1 MDTLP
6 GRPSPSSTSSS
17 PSSTETDV
25 ENEAFMRPTK
35 PPPIEEDDVGPTPYV
50 PPGATTTTS
59 PVAPVSSPAA
69 PTVVGVDIR
78 ALTQSVEKESAFVDE
93 VIAEVGKVV
102 VGQTAMVERVL
113 IGLLTNG
120 HCLIEGVPG
129 LAKTLMVKTLSRTI
143 HASFQRIQFT
153 PDLLPADI
161 TGTIIYN
168 MHTGQFTQK
177 RGPLFANLVLADEI
191 NRAPAKVQ
199 SALLEAMQERQV
211 TIGDNTHP
219 LPDPFLVLATQNPI
233 EQEGTFP
240 LPEAQ
245 LDRFMLLIKV
255 DYPSATEERAML
267 DRMGELIQPE
277 ASVVCSVDQVRG
289 ARKVVGNIYIDDKV
303 RDYIVHLVHATR
315 NPRAYNLA
323 ELAPLIDYG
332 ASPRATLYLAIAA
345 RGHAFL
351 RHRPY
356 VTPDDIKAIALDVL
370 RHRVTVTYEAE
381 AEEITSEDVIRR
393 VFERIPVP

>member
-6 GRPSPSSTSSS
+6 GTRSQPVPASSS
-17 PSSTETDV
+17 DTASGPVGGLSVNSH
-25 ENEAFMRPTK
+25 PT
-35 PPPIEEDDVGPTPYV
+35 V
-50 PPGATTTTS
+50 PD
-59 PVAPVSSPAA
+59 APALPASHAA
-69 PTVVGVDIR
+69 PTVVSPDVR
-78 ALTQSVEKESAFVDE
+78 ALAAAVERESAFLDAVLS
-93 VIAEVGKVV
+93 EVGKVV
-102 VGQTAMVERVL
+102 VGQKQLVERVL
-113 IGLLTNG
+113 IGLLANG

-129 LAKTLMVKTLSRTI
+129 LAKTLTVKTLSRTI

-199 SALLEAMQERQV
+199 SALLEAMQERQI
-211 TIGDNTHP
+211 TIGETTHP

-255 DYPSATEERAML
+255 DYPSAPEERRML
-267 DRMGELIQPE
+267 DLIGELAQPE
-277 ASVVCSVDQVRG
+277 AREVVTVDQVRA
-289 ARKVVGNIYIDDKV
+289 ARRVVGALYIDDKV
-303 RDYIVHLVHATR
+303 RDYIVHLVHCTR
-315 NPRAYNLA
+315 NPRSYGLG
-323 ELAPLIDYG
+323 ELAPLIEYG
-332 ASPRATLYLAIAA
+332 ASPRATLCLAIAA
-345 RGHAFL
+345 RAHAFL
-351 RHRPY
+351 NHRPY
-356 VTPDDIKAIALDVL
+356 VTPDDIKAIAFDVL
-370 RHRVTVTYEAE
+370 RHRVQVTYEAE